1 MLGLNSLLHRTLRQR
16 LHLALVEHVLKA
28 PGQVRRIP
36 VPRAATACDSTL
48 RSDSHSCCLRRA
60 WMFGD
65 THHTS
70 SPTSAAARSSYRW
83 NMWPGTNATHVCL
96 RNIRGRRLYVVVR
109 STNKSRQSATYVTV
123 RPFSQH
129 ALESTPPRRTDCAD
143 ARRPRLPSKSS
154 WMRTGWP
161 SGSLA
166 HAPVLGSGC
175 ASPAGKQATQAD
187 PSLNACDDT

>member
-16 LHLALVEHVLKA
+16 LHVALVEHVLKA
-28 PGQVRRIP
+28 LGQVRRIP

-60 WMFGD
+60 RMFGD

-70 SPTSAAARSSYRW
+70 SPISAAARSSYRW

-109 STNKSRQSATYVTV
+109 STTNRAKA
-123 RPFSQH
+123 
-129 ALESTPPRRTDCAD
+129 RRTLLSDRFLSMPSSPLLRGEQIVQMLVGLDC
-143 ARRPRLPSKSS
+143 RRNPL
-154 WMRTGWP
+154 
-161 SGSLA
+161 
-166 HAPVLGSGC
+166 GC
-175 ASPAGKQATQAD
+175 AQDG
-187 PSLNACDDT
+187 LRVL

>member
-1 MLGLNSLLHRTLRQR
+1 MLGLNSLMHRTLRQR

-48 RSDSHSCCLRRA
+48 RSDSHTCCLRRA
-60 WMFGD
+60 RMFGD

-70 SPTSAAARSSYRW
+70 SPTSAAARSSYRR
-83 NMWPGTNATHVCL
+83 NMWPGKNATHDPWSTSV
-96 RNIRGRRLYVVVR
+96 RGR
-109 STNKSRQSATYVTV
+109 SIDDESRQSATYVTV

-166 HAPVLGSGC
+166 HAPVLGSRC
-175 ASPAGKQATQAD
+175 ASPAGKHPTQAY
-187 PSLNACDDT
+187 PSLNACDT